1 MVKKGPFQT
10 PLEPYLRSTTSS
22 ITFHAQSSTAPRG
35 PPQSASSPTLGVL
48 AEYITRHCLH
58 AQVVGKWKRVVSTL
72 KSPTGVPPE
81 VWGAGL
87 SPSEWRTQNPGDL
100 NALRLAAISNFKL
113 VRSQLHAR
121 KRKEYTVR
129 SSTYI
134 ATREDNLTAGHM
146 HGSFLSILNELPEG
160 VDLQYYDF
168 GTDATPQTPAALHD
182 YVTNMFLSH
191 FRAQCTHRRP
201 VFTMAPFS
209 GKTSSK

>member
-1 MVKKGPFQT
+1 M
-10 PLEPYLRSTTSS
+10 
-22 ITFHAQSSTAPRG
+22 
-35 PPQSASSPTLGVL
+35 
-48 AEYITRHCLH
+48 
-58 AQVVGKWKRVVSTL
+58 VSTL
-72 KSPTGVPPE
+72 KFPTAVPPE
-81 VWGAGL
+81 VWGTGL

-182 YVTNMFLSH
+182 YVTNMFLSS
-191 FRAQCTHRRP
+191 FQAQCTPSAGLHDG
-201 VFTMAPFS
+201 S
-209 GKTSSK
+209 ILWEDLQQIS